1 MTDDKRLNILT
12 DSEVDDLYGVPVFTD
27 AQRDEYFYLD
37 DAEKAL
43 IPPHNDG
50 ITNAYRVLIL
60 GHLKHKPVIHQFTF
74 AEVKADLDYIR
85 KKYKFHFSLIKAEI
99 SRTQRSR
106 IYDSILN
113 FTGYERY
120 DEEKHQLAR
129 FVSRVADQIAE
140 PREVF
145 DRCVSYLAELKKPVA
160 IPAYSTL
167 QKVISEGIKLEEKTL
182 EERLLSQLST
192 ADLGTLRKM
201 SIAEDEK
208 PLITKIKKLPK
219 TFQRKEIYAEVEVF
233 NHIQDIFPSIK
244 VAVESLGIS
253 KKNIEYFGSLV
264 TYYSISRLRNLPD
277 GAFALFMSC
286 FLYQRYFHISDILIQ
301 GFIYH
306 VRKLVDEAKDYAD
319 RKHHDSMMNMDEK
332 VKSAAKLLDFYVD
345 DKIKGEVT
353 FDVVRQKA
361 FNILPATDIPTLSNL
376 FAQIKSDLKKYQWEF
391 YDEKHGRIKD
401 ILRKLF
407 LCHDFGSHDDSA
419 QALLRQVHLT
429 QRELKETGQ
438 ISTFDAR
445 LIKPELRPHLLIDAE
460 ADKPEVNVARAEMLL
475 YIRIKDRLEDL
486 KFCVDDSL
494 SYGWYEN
501 DFIAA
506 EHVPGIL
513 ETTNLK
519 NLKRP
524 VKELLD
530 EKALLL
536 DSKLKAVGTRLGA
549 GENPHVIFT
558 DNNGKT
564 KWSIKQ
570 NTSEKDQSER
580 FYRKVKQMHI
590 GEIIAFAERDTQFST
605 KLTHK
610 RVKTTPTDLNAIIAC
625 IVANGTRFG
634 THHMATL
641 CNMPYDHLLKTEK
654 DHLRGETIH
663 AANDLVSNAISK
675 LSVFKY
681 YNIQDDV
688 IHASV
693 DGQRFQ
699 TRFNTIST
707 QFSSK
712 YFGRGKGLSAI
723 TLSANHVPVNAEI
736 MKPYTHESHYLFDL
750 LFNNTSE
757 IQPTIISTDTHGT
770 NQFNFALLD
779 LSNWSFAPR
788 YARPGNTL
796 SNLFRCEQ
804 TENGCELTLIKPINY
819 KLITDG
825 WEFIQQI
832 LMSLHNR
839 EISQANLVRKMSRL
853 KTRSNPFRALAEYD
867 RLIKCIY
874 MLDFI
879 DDSTF
884 RGYTQRALNRGESY
898 HQLQRRIEQVNG
910 SKLRGNSDAEISLW
924 YECSRLIA
932 NCVIYFNSYIL
943 SLLVDKYE
951 KEKNMEQLDDIKH
964 CSPVAWTHINF
975 NGSYTFSFDGE
986 KLDIY
991 ELIKDILN
999 Q

>member
-1 MTDDKRLNILT
+1 MADDKRRNILT
-12 DSEVDDLYGVPVFTD
+12 ESEIDDLYGVPEFTVS
-27 AQRDEYFYLD
+27 QRDEYFYLD
-37 DAEKAL
+37 EAEQAL
-43 IPPHNDG
+43 ISRHSDD

-60 GHLKHKPVIHQFTF
+60 GHLKYKPVIHQFSF
-74 AEVKADLDYIR
+74 SEVKADLDYIR
-85 KKYKFHFSLIKAEI
+85 KKYTLHFSLVKAEI

-106 IYDSILN
+106 IYDSILD
-113 FTGYERY
+113 FTGYQRY
-120 DEEKHQLAR
+120 DEIKHQLVL

-145 DRCVSYLAELKKPVA
+145 DRCVSHLAELNVA
-160 IPAYSTL
+160 IPSYSTL
-167 QKVISEGIKLEEKTL
+167 QKVISEGLKLEEKTF
-182 EERLLSQLST
+182 ENRLLTKLSHV
-192 ADLGTLRKM
+192 DLGKLRQM
-201 SIAEDEK
+201 AIAEDAK
-208 PLITKIKKLPK
+208 PLITRIKKLPK
-219 TFQRKEIYAEVEVF
+219 TFQRKEIYAEIEVF
-233 NHIQDIFPSIK
+233 DQIQEIFPSIK

-253 KKNIEYFGSLV
+253 KKNIDYFGSLV
-264 TYYSISRLRNLPD
+264 TYYSISSLRTLPD
-277 GAFALFMSC
+277 GPFALFLCC

-306 VRKLVDEAKDYAD
+306 VRKLMDEAKDHAD
-319 RKHHDSMMNMDEK
+319 RKHHDSLMNLDEK
-332 VKSAAKLLDFYVD
+332 VKNAGKLLDFYIDEKIQD
-345 DKIKGEVT
+345 DVA
-353 FDVVRQKA
+353 FSVVRKKA
-361 FNILPATDIPTLSNL
+361 FGILPANEIPTVSNL
-376 FAQIKSDLKKYQWEF
+376 FSKIKSDLKKYQWEF

-419 QALLRQVHLT
+419 QALLRQAHTT
-429 QRELKETGQ
+429 QRELKETGK

-445 LIKPELRPHLLIDAE
+445 LIKPELRPHLLIATENENSDINI
-460 ADKPEVNVARAEMLL
+460 VRAEMLL

-501 DFIAA
+501 DFVDADQ
-506 EHVPGIL
+506 VPELL
-513 ETTNLK
+513 ETTNLT

-524 VKELLD
+524 VKELLA
-530 EKALLL
+530 EKAQLLERKMK
-536 DSKLKAVGTRLGA
+536 DVAGRLSA
-549 GENPHVIFT
+549 GENPHVIFA

-564 KWSIKQ
+564 KWTIKQ
-570 NTSEKDQSER
+570 NKSEKDQSER

-590 GEIIAFAERDTQFST
+590 GEIIAFSERDTQFSS

-610 RVKTTPTDLNAIIAC
+610 RVRTTPTDLNSIIAC
-625 IVANGTRFG
+625 IVANGTRYG

-641 CNMPYDHLLKTEK
+641 CNLPYDHLLKTEK

-675 LSVFKY
+675 LSIFKY

-688 IHASV
+688 VHASV
-693 DGQRFQ
+693 DGQRFE

-712 YFGRGKGLSAI
+712 YFGRGKGLSAV

-750 LFNNTSE
+750 LFNNTSD
-757 IQPTIISTDTHGT
+757 IQPTIVSTDTHGT
-770 NQFNFALLD
+770 NQFNFGLLD
-779 LSNWSFAPR
+779 LSNWGFAPR

-796 SNLFRCEQ
+796 SNLFRCVQ
-804 TENGCELTLIKPINY
+804 TENGCEITLVKPINY
-819 KLITDG
+819 KLITEG

-839 EISQANLVRKMSRL
+839 EVSQANLVRKMSRL
-853 KTRSNPFRALAEYD
+853 KSRSNPFRALAEYD

-943 SLLVDKYE
+943 SLLVEKYE
-951 KEKNMEQLDDIKH
+951 KENNTERLDDIKH

-991 ELIKDILN
+991 EVLQEILS